1 LIFEMTYQVRVED
14 FPQGVQWYK
23 TLLNKEPDYV
33 PHENFAEWEILP
45 GCWIQVAKGNPS
57 QGSGPIR
64 LGVYN
69 IEEER
74 KRLINTL
81 QTESFEIH
89 SREEVP
95 VKWATFQDPWGNQIG
110 FFEYLNEK
118 ERDLK
123 IDEVLGT
130 VKRAK

>member
-1 LIFEMTYQVRVED
+1 MIFEMTYQVRVEE
-14 FPQGVQWYK
+14 FSQAVHWYK
-23 TLLNKEPDYV
+23 TLLNKEPDFA
-33 PHENFAEWEILP
+33 PHENFAEWKILP
-45 GCWIQVAKGNPS
+45 GCWIQVSRGKPS

-74 KRLINTL
+74 KRLL
-81 QTESFEIH
+81 KEFQMVSFEIN

-110 FFEYLNEK
+110 FFEYLNEE

-123 IDEVLGT
+123 IDEVLGGS
-130 VKRAK
+130 KESW